1 MAVGKSAI
9 GRTLARKLRRRFV
22 DLDRVIERA
31 EGSKVREIFEREG
44 EAYFRQLEKQ
54 ALATVLEANNQVIAT
69 GGGVI
74 LDDQNIQILRDKA
87 VLIGLSAEMDV
98 LLARAGDGTKR
109 PLLQGS
115 NRREKIEDLST
126 EDFDKTI
133 KTNLYA
139 LHWIAQAAVPHMPVG
154 SAVITTAS
162 IQAYQPS
169 PILLDY
175 ATTKAGIVAY
185 TKALA
190 KQLIER
196 GIRANVVAPGPV
208 WTVLQP
214 SGGQPDERVKNF
226 GKDSDFGR
234 PGQPV
239 ELAPVFVLL
248 ASSEASFINGEVYGV
263 TGGKGIA

>member
-1 MAVGKSAI
+1 LQKNIALIGFMAVGKSAI

-115 NRREKIEDLST
+115 NRREKIEGL
-126 EDFDKTI
+126 
-133 KTNLYA
+133 LRQRAARY
-139 LHWIAQAAVPHMPVG
+139 AQAHVTIDTSNLTVD
-154 SAVITTAS
+154 
-162 IQAYQPS
+162 Q
-169 PILLDY
+169 
-175 ATTKAGIVAY
+175 
-185 TKALA
+185 
-190 KQLIER
+190 
-196 GIRANVVAPGPV
+196 VVKKIIGMLELSKK
-208 WTVLQP
+208 T
-214 SGGQPDERVKNF
+214 
-226 GKDSDFGR
+226 SDGNCKR
-234 PGQPV
+234 
-239 ELAPVFVLL
+239 
-248 ASSEASFINGEVYGV
+248 
-263 TGGKGIA
+263 